1 MMRRAG
7 VVLCVAGAL
16 AGAAARAQ
24 EPTPLPDQGKYPIVT
39 DPTTQRSESDILRQ
53 AEGATPRVQLSLREA
68 IEQGLQKGL
77 RIEIERY
84 GPYIANE
91 DLASAWGA
99 YDPELFANYQYSS
112 ISSPQATQLLSD
124 PLLQQNIASGD
135 SGLRG
140 ILPFIGTGYQVSYSL
155 DRTTTNSS
163 LETLSPNVKSFLGAT
178 VTQPLLRNL
187 IWNQPWTRVK
197 VLQVGSTAASDEF
210 LRQLMDTVQSIEN
223 AYWVLIARGQ
233 QLRVADKSLETAK
246 VLLDQTRTQYDVG
259 VVSKVEVTEAEAGVA
274 SRDFDVITAK
284 NLYLRSQDEL
294 IDLVYGEEL
303 RPVLRFV
310 VDPTDNPEDST
321 HYDVNLD
328 LAVEKA
334 YRFRP
339 ELALARDEVQRR
351 EYEMQYA
358 KSQRLP
364 QLDAVGTYGYQGITG
379 SVNPNCVNFRSPG
392 PCTSAIAS
400 DRNVLAA
407 NETWGA
413 KRGLQW
419 TAQGLLSIPIGN
431 NERYHAYE
439 KAQLEYRRANTQTK
453 RTEQDIILDVRNAVR
468 NLESASEGIESAER
482 SRIAASEQL
491 RAERIRLEHGESTP
505 FDVLLREREL
515 VTQEQRKIEALRIYR
530 ESATALDR
538 SQGTILQSHN
548 IVVEEVSALR

>member
-1 MMRRAG
+1 MRWLG
-7 VVLCVAGAL
+7 VVLCVLGVVASAST
-16 AGAAARAQ
+16 RAQ
-24 EPTPLPDQGKYPIVT
+24 EHPASNDPSEPIIM
-39 DPTTQRSESDILRQ
+39 DPTAKRSDVDIVRQ
-53 AEGATPRVQLSLREA
+53 AEGDTPRVKLSLHEA
-68 IEQGLQKGL
+68 IEEGLRKGL
-77 RIEIERY
+77 RLETERY

-112 ISSPQATQLLSD
+112 ISSPQATQLLN
-124 PLLQQNIASGD
+124 QAFVNQNIAAGD
-135 SGLRG
+135 AGLRG
-140 ILPFIGTGYQVSYSL
+140 ILPFIGTGYQVNYSI
-155 DRTTTNSS
+155 DRTVTNSS
-163 LETLSPNVKSFLGAT
+163 LSTLSPNVNSFLGAT

-197 VLQVGSTAASDEF
+197 ILQVGSSAASDEF

-223 AYWVLIARGQ
+223 AYWQLIARSET
-233 QLRVADKSLETAK
+233 LRVADKSLETAK
-246 VLLDQTRTQYDVG
+246 VLLDQTQTQYEVG

-274 SRDFDVITAK
+274 TRDFDVITSK
-284 NLYLRSQDEL
+284 NLYLRSQDQL

-303 RPVLRFV
+303 RPVLKFV
-310 VDPTDNPEDST
+310 VDPTDNPEDT
-321 HYDVNLD
+321 TRYDVNLD

-339 ELALARDEVQRR
+339 ELALAKNEVQRR

-364 QLDAVGTYGYQGITG
+364 LLDAVGTYGYQGLTG
-379 SVNPNCVNFRSPG
+379 SVNRSCVNFRGPG
-392 PCTSAIAS
+392 PCTSAFD

-407 NETWGA
+407 NDVWGGR
-413 KRGLQW
+413 RGLQW
-419 TAQGLLSIPIGN
+419 TAQGIFSIPIGN
-431 NERYHAYE
+431 NERSHAYD
-439 KAQLEYRRANTQTK
+439 KAQLEYRRANTLIK

-468 NLESASEGIESAER
+468 NLESAYEGIESAER
-482 SRIAASEQL
+482 SRIAAAEQL

-515 VTQEQRKIEALRIYR
+515 VNQEQRKIAALQIYR
-530 ESATALDR
+530 DSATALDR
-538 SQGTILQSHN
+538 AQGTILQSHN